1 MTNYLTKPRVILKFL
16 ISVVFL
22 HHFKNGYFLIF
33 FSIFKNILYKIVK
46 LTFKFIMISSK
57 NLKIIFI
64 LFISSIFLNSC
75 GGKLPGADAR
85 KYDPDPKKRVKKNLE
100 EGRGFRLS
108 ETFGASKG
116 GTFEFASSNVLWR
129 ASLDTI
135 DFMPLASVNYSGGI
149 IITDWYSTDQASN
162 ESIKIS
168 IRFLTNEIRSDALDI
183 KVFNKKCL
191 SQLNCVTSE
200 KSGNLITELKEK
212 ILKTAALYEVQKN
225 TKNSKEYKGKQKY

>member
-1 MTNYLTKPRVILKFL
+1 MT
-16 ISVVFL
+16 
-22 HHFKNGYFLIF
+22 
-33 FSIFKNILYKIVK
+33 K
-46 LTFKFIMISSK
+46 LTIKFIMISYK

-64 LFISSIFLNSC
+64 LFISSILLNSC

-85 KYDPDPKKRVKKNLE
+85 KYDPDPKKRVAKNLS

-108 ETFGASKG
+108 ESFNKSG
-116 GTFEFASSNVLWR
+116 GGVFEFASSNELWK

-149 IITDWYSTDQASN
+149 IITDWYSTDQTSN

-183 KVFNKKCL
+183 KVFNKKCM
-191 SQLNCVTSE
+191 SQISCVISE
-200 KSGNLITELKEK
+200 KSGNLIVELKEK
-212 ILKTAALYEVQKN
+212 ILKTAALYDFENK
-225 TKNSKEYKGKQKY
+225 SKKSKKYKGKQKY